1 MIAAHMP
8 QPCAACGALRPLRDL
23 LVVSEMGGLHRARYV
38 CRPSVSAACFGS
50 VRSRAVERV
59 ELADP
64 REQTRA
70 FVARVSAHR
79 LNEDGRMA
87 TPPGH
92 IPSEAMPSVS
102 RRARFLSAGSPIE
115 SVPGRGGDDA

>member
-1 MIAAHMP
+1 MSEP

-23 LVVSEMGGLHRARYV
+23 LAVTETGGLHRVRFV
-38 CRPSVSAACFGS
+38 CRPSVSGSCFGS
-50 VRSRAVERV
+50 VRSRLVERI

-64 REQTRA
+64 AQQARA

-79 LNEDGRMA
+79 LNEAGRMA

-92 IPSEAMPSVS
+92 IPSGGADKRS

-115 SVPGRGGDDA
+115 SVPGRGDDAA